1 MPRCPFPGTS
11 MLRSNVDVEKLTGES
26 VLGAIRRPSRD
37 RPGRTPSVQ
46 RTRAR
51 AFPFPLGGRLRGPRH
66 QTVTVSV
73 TDGPHQH
80 VIGRTRA
87 HLSPT
92 VASEGMP
99 WNDER
104 NAMTP

>member
-1 MPRCPFPGTS
+1 MPRCPFPEHP
-11 MLRSNVDVEKLTGES
+11 RKLAES
-26 VLGAIRRPSRD
+26 FARWQPVPAKL
-37 RPGRTPSVQ
+37 PSVQ
-46 RTRAR
+46 QTRAR
-51 AFPFPLGGRLRGPRH
+51 AFPFPLGGWLRGPRH